1 MKKLVNGKIPAYGW
15 FLFTTVL
22 LLLPGSAMPHETW
35 LSKIYFD
42 KIAHLFFFGMMVWL
56 FCRSHFR
63 QDDKEKKSVVGYG
76 KFVFYLIVFIAYGI
90 AIEFIQ
96 KNFIPNRSFD
106 VGDIAADAAGA
117 IAGFLFSGWLYVK
130 RVVE

>member
-1 MKKLVNGKIPAYGW
+1 MSKLLKGYLPAYGW

-56 FCRSHFR
+56 FCRGCFT
-63 QDDKEKKSVVGYG
+63 QNDEGKKTAACYRRCI
-76 KFVFYLIVFIAYGI
+76 FYLVIFIVYGI

-96 KNFIPNRSFD
+96 KYFIPNRSFEI
-106 VGDIAADAAGA
+106 GDIMADTAGA
-117 IAGFLFSGWLYVK
+117 FSGFLFSKWLYVK
-130 RVVE
+130 K